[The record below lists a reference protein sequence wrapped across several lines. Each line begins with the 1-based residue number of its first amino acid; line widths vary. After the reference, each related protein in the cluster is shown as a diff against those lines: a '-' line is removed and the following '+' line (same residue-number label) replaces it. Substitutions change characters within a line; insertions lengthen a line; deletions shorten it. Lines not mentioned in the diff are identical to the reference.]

1 MRINLF
7 LFALL
12 CVCSISVSA
21 QTINQNSGW
30 LFLMNSTKINQHW
43 GVHFDA
49 QFRSQDEW
57 DGIRN
62 VLIRPGLTYFI
73 DSNND
78 VTLGYLFTQTFTRLT
93 GTPDNTLTE
102 HRIWQQYIHRHKI
115 SNINVSHRFRL
126 EQRFME
132 RSGDADLF
140 AQRLRYFVR
149 FLMPLQK
156 TEQNFDKGFFAALQ
170 DEVFFNIQGKGDL
183 NGSLF
188 DQNRAYIA
196 VGYRFSK
203 KLDVETGY
211 MNQALK
217 GAVNNTVNN
226 VVQLAVYTRF

>member
-7 LFALL
+7 LFILL
-12 CVCSISVSA
+12 FAGSIGVSA
-21 QTINQNSGW
+21 QTINQSSGW
-30 LFLMNSTKINQHW
+30 LFLMNSTRINEHW

-49 QFRSQDEW
+49 QFRTQDEW

-73 DSNND
+73 NGNND
-78 VTLGYLFTQTFTRLT
+78 LTLGYLFTQTFTRLV
-93 GTPDNTLTE
+93 GTPENTLTE
-102 HRIWQQYIHRHKI
+102 HRIWQQYIHKHKI
-115 SNINVSHRFRL
+115 SGINVSHRFRL

-132 RSGDADLF
+132 RSGQANLF
-140 AQRLRYFVR
+140 AQRFRYFVR

-156 TEQNFDKGFFAALQ
+156 TEQTFDKGLFAALQ
-170 DEVFFNIQGKGDL
+170 DEVFLNIQNKEDL

-196 VGYRFSK
+196 IGYRFSK

-217 GAVNNTVNN
+217 GAVNNTANN
-226 VVQLAVYTRF
+226 IVQLAVYTRF